1 MRGTS
6 REDVDVRHR
15 RHDFRDRFYLA
26 GWLLE
31 WVGRAFGV
39 RGLTS
44 TYEAF
49 VESFVAWIGAS
60 SVMQILAPWFLMG
73 VGAVLF
79 AALRWPARKRSEEHT
94 SELQSR

>member
-1 MRGTS
+1 MSGIAVTI
-6 REDVDVRHR
+6 
-15 RHDFRDRFYLA
+15 FAIGFTWQYG

-79 AALRWPARKRSEEHT
+79 AALRWPARKLKS
-94 SELQSR
+94 